1 MPRRFAH
8 RLTRIPALASAVRK
22 WRSNMRIFH
31 TVTRWIG
38 VPLFVV
44 FAAAA
49 AFRWAPAAETVSS
62 DTEQIDRGRYLVKI
76 AGCNDC
82 HTPGYAQNAGKVPEQ
97 EWLTGNQ
104 LGWRGPWG
112 TTYPSNLRIYMS
124 GISERE
130 WIIVAHTAEFRPP
143 MPWFVLH
150 DMTEQ
155 DLRAIY
161 HFVQHLGPSG
171 GPVPSYL
178 PPDREPMGPHV
189 LFPQPSK

>member
-1 MPRRFAH
+1 MQ
-8 RLTRIPALASAVRK
+8 
-22 WRSNMRIFH
+22 MFH
-31 TVTRWIG
+31 TVPRWIG

-49 AFRWAPAAETVSS
+49 TLRWAPAAEAVSS

-82 HTPGYAQNAGKVPEQ
+82 HTPGYAQNGGKVPEK

-124 GISERE
+124 GISERD
-130 WIIVAHTAEFRPP
+130 WIMVARTTEFRPP

-178 PPDREPMGPHV
+178 PPDREPTGPHV
-189 LFPQPSK
+189 LFPQTSR

>member
-1 MPRRFAH
+1 MQ
-8 RLTRIPALASAVRK
+8 
-22 WRSNMRIFH
+22 IFH
-31 TVTRWIG
+31 TAIRWIG
-38 VPLFVV
+38 VSLFVGS
-44 FAAAA
+44 AAAA
-49 AFRWAPAAETVSS
+49 AFGWTPAEAVSS
-62 DTEQIDRGRYLVKI
+62 DPEQIDRGRYLVKI

-82 HTPGYAQNAGKVPEQ
+82 HTPGYAQNGGKLPEK
-97 EWLTGNQ
+97 EWLTGSQ

-124 GISERE
+124 GISERQ
-130 WIIVAHTAEFRPP
+130 WVMVAHRVEFRPP

-171 GPVPSYL
+171 GPAPSYL
-178 PPDREPMGPHV
+178 PPDREPTGPHV